1 MGWLVTLLL
10 AAQIAL
16 QYLVRPWRRLWL
28 HKVLAF
34 AIFVGA
40 TWHTMGAM
48 HPGVRVGHASGLY
61 IASLAWMLLA
71 FQILVGF
78 ALERTSRHSG
88 SLKPADSSTEP
99 TESVVRVY
107 GATGIQRQRPAEAP
121 HRHHDRRSLRYH
133 GACLPQRSLTY
144 KNLLTRYLR
153 TGRTLQAW
161 TTFSKRRQPLFSSH

>member
-88 SLKPADSSTEP
+88 SLKPADSSTKP
-99 TESVVRVY
+99 AGASLLCAFTERRASNASGLRKLHTAIMIVVVCAITAHVFRN
-107 GATGIQRQRPAEAP
+107 AR
-121 HRHHDRRSLRYH
+121 
-133 GACLPQRSLTY
+133 
-144 KNLLTRYLR
+144 
-153 TGRTLQAW
+153 
-161 TTFSKRRQPLFSSH
+161 